1 MYLFLEGE
9 EERELKRIHWSL
21 SAWHGGNS
29 YGPLSAPSLS
39 QRRKGSDDDDVGSI
53 YLYFF
58 IFLRDE
64 VPFSPPHPHGQK
76 MRPTDRAEDNGRL
89 PWKCAFSLTVSMAT
103 ERHTIL
109 FL

>member
-1 MYLFLEGE
+1 MVMMMVVASF
-9 EERELKRIHWSL
+9 S
-21 SAWHGGNS
+21 SFF
-29 YGPLSAPSLS
+29 
-39 QRRKGSDDDDVGSI
+39 
-53 YLYFF
+53 FF

-89 PWKCAFSLTVSMAT
+89 PWKCAFSLTVTMAT